1 MRSRTLFTLALST
14 ALLGSAAL
22 AQQPDGGSPPPPRGP
37 RPGMGM
43 MDHGG
48 GDRDHG
54 DRGGRGGGMRGG
66 GFRILPPGIWW
77 RNPDLI
83 QKLTLSADQQKRMDD
98 IFQQSR
104 IQLVH
109 IKAGLEE
116 QQILLEPMLNANP
129 LDSAKTMAQIDHIA
143 DTRAELEKANAKM
156 LLGIRGVLTPD
167 QWTKLQT
174 EGRENRRKMWR
185 ERARGD
191 HGHGDAEGM
200 VAPAT
205 STGLHSAD
213 ASPMDSSAAPLL

>member
-1 MRSRTLFTLALST
+1 MRFRSLFAPVLFTALS
-14 ALLGSAAL
+14 GSLAL
-22 AQQPDGGSPPPPRGP
+22 AQQPDGGSPPPPHGP

-43 MDHGG
+43 GMMGH
-48 GDRDHG
+48 RE
-54 DRGGRGGGMRGG
+54 GRGGGMRS

-77 RNPDLI
+77 RNADLI
-83 QKLTLSADQQKRMDD
+83 QKLSLTPDQQKRMDD
-98 IFQQSR
+98 TFQQSR

-109 IKAGLEE
+109 IKASLEE

-185 ERARGD
+185 DRGPA
-191 HGHGDAEGM
+191 GRGGRGEQGGPRGAEGM
-200 VAPAT
+200 VSP
-205 STGLHSAD
+205 
-213 ASPMDSSAAPLL
+213 ASPAGPRSAGDSLKDSSVQPAL